1 MQVEFFLQTF
11 MKLICWGFLTIG
23 LSVDR
28 VVPKSLDGVQEGPE
42 DCCEGD
48 EVRLQLG
55 AGTEHLVKHWQ
66 TGLRERFIIPDV
78 KSGVYLALPHDLI
91 ENLGAAGWLMQARIR
106 VQVHHGK
113 VCLRIE

>member
-42 DCCEGD
+42 DSSEGD

-91 ENLGAAGWLMQARIR
+91 ENLRAAAWLVQARTR